1 MVCLGCPLS
10 HLQPHRLPPDFV
22 PQLNSVAHSE
32 VVVVVVVDDPV
43 LTFIITSNC
52 LRKQS
57 LFFLLKKKSLYV

>member
-10 HLQPHRLPPDFV
+10 HPQPHRLPPDFV

-32 VVVVVVVDDPV
+32 VVVVVGVVDDPV

-57 LFFLLKKKSLYV
+57 LFFKF